1 MKKILL
7 VAMVLLGCITAEA
20 QSIISDEVKS
30 SGVRV
35 IVGETVAARD
45 MKDKQVFFVGLSA
58 INKGDSTLWNLAVKV
73 IEWNA
78 YRVNKGNILLI
89 KTMNDDVIQLVA
101 DDDYDATVRNVHTEP
116 FVYSDYSTVA
126 LYPISTEDIAKLCAG
141 VKKIRQEVSIG
152 DTHDK
157 DYKKDKIGS
166 IITAELKLI
175 RNALNEKKTIY
186 DGF

>member
-1 MKKILL
+1 MKKLL
-7 VAMVLLGCITAEA
+7 FVAMVLLGCATAEA
-20 QSIISDEVKS
+20 QSIIADEVKS

-58 INKGDSTLWNLAVKV
+58 IQKGDTTLWHLGVKV
-73 IEWNA
+73 IEWGA
-78 YRVNKGNILLI
+78 YRINKGDILLI
-89 KTMNDDVIQLVA
+89 KTMNDEVIQLA
-101 DDDYDATVRNVHTEP
+101 ANDDYDATVRTVHTEP
-116 FVYSDYSTVA
+116 FVYSDYSVTA
-126 LYPISTEDIAKLCAG
+126 LYPISTDDIVKLCSG

-157 DYKKDKIGS
+157 EYKKDKIGAVIS
-166 IITAELKLI
+166 SECRLI
-175 RNALNEKKTIY
+175 RNALSKKKTIY